1 MPALSAR
8 EKNLHKRHTPEEQQ
22 MRDKRARI
30 ALTRIHCDVL
40 KLWRRCTD
48 KRCKRHRRCR
58 GNAAPCLHRTLGTIP
73 RNMREYIF
81 RQVRAG
87 GPFRLPPVNN
97 LEWEMR
103 QTPAD
108 NWLWGAG
115 PCG

>member
-1 MPALSAR
+1 MPASSAR
-8 EKNLHKRHTPEEQQ
+8 GNFYKRHTPEERKK
-22 MRDKRARI
+22 RDMRARI
-30 ALTRIHCDVL
+30 AMTRVHCDVL
-40 KLWRRCTD
+40 ALWRSCIH

-58 GNAAPCLHRTLGTIP
+58 GDAAPCLHRVFRTIP
-73 RNMREYIF
+73 RSRRDWIF

-87 GPFRLPPVNN
+87 GPFRVPPVND

-108 NWLWGAG
+108 NWLWGNG

>member
-1 MPALSAR
+1 MPASSAHSNR
-8 EKNLHKRHTPEEQQ
+8 YKCYTPQEQEQ
-22 MRDKRARI
+22 RAKRARI
-30 ALTRIHCDVL
+30 AMTRVHCDVL
-40 KLWRRCTD
+40 ALWRGCAN

-58 GNAAPCLHRTLGTIP
+58 GDAAPCLHRTFGTIP
-73 RNMREYIF
+73 RSMGDTIF

-87 GPFRLPPVNN
+87 GPFRVPPVND

-108 NWLWGAG
+108 NWLWGNG